1 MVVVLF
7 RALNLPPL
15 LGYLLVAWQFGL
27 SWQGALALE
36 ALGATGSTIRRRGL
50 RGFEANPE
58 TRLEAGDVL
67 VIYVFRRPL
76 PLRKSAC

>member
-1 MVVVLF
+1 MF
-7 RALNLPPL
+7 RALNLQPL

-27 SWQGALALE
+27 SWQGAPALE
-36 ALGATGSTIRRRGL
+36 TLGATGATIRRRAL

-67 VIYVFRRPL
+67 VILCIPAAVAAAEERL
-76 PLRKSAC
+76 LSGH

>member
-36 ALGATGSTIRRRGL
+36 ALGATGVDDPPAGTARIRSQPG
-50 RGFEANPE
+50 NP
-58 TRLEAGDVL
+58 AGGW
-67 VIYVFRRPL
+67 
-76 PLRKSAC
+76 